1 MDILVFPFTCRG
13 RAIWITPCIYTVT
26 MKNGALEV
34 KEPHLTAIFSNRHRV
49 MADTA
54 GVWQKNFFLIF
65 SILPEAGLNL
75 RHQLKI
81 LFTYNRLGK
90 RYVNLHCQIELFQFL
105 TTKSGIQISK
115 NGFQAKICRRY
126 IIERH

>member
-1 MDILVFPFTCRG
+1 MNK
-13 RAIWITPCIYTVT
+13 WS
-26 MKNGALEV
+26 N
-34 KEPHLTAIFSNRHRV
+34 NRHLRKINNKIN
-49 MADTA
+49 DL
-54 GVWQKNFFLIF
+54 WQKNFFLIF

-81 LFTYNRLGK
+81 LFTYYRLGK
-90 RYVNLHCQIELFQFL
+90 RYVNLHYQIELLQFL